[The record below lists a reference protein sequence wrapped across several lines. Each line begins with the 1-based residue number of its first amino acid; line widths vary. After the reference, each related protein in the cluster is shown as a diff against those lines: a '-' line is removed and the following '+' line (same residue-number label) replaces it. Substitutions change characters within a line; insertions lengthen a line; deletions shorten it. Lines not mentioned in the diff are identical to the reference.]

1 MESGID
7 SADFSHEFCEHM
19 ARLATYA
26 HPGQISPKGLMA
38 RGYNRVQDD
47 GVVRGGA
54 STACIGIARPDGRL
68 DVAK

>member
-19 ARLATYA
+19 ARLA
-26 HPGQISPKGLMA
+26 QVSSPSNLNPRALMA
-38 RGYNRVQDD
+38 RGYNRVQED
-47 GVVRGGA
+47 GIVRGGA
-54 STACIGIARPDGRL
+54 STACVGIARPDGRL